1 MGRRTDGNAPVA
13 NIYYV
18 DGEFVASDSAQ
29 LPADDLG
36 ILRGYG
42 VFDFTRT
49 YGGRPFRLDA
59 HLQRL
64 QRSAQHI
71 LLELPL
77 PPAQI
82 RAIALETLA
91 RNALPAGAEAGLRI
105 VLTGGSSPDFI
116 TPAGPSRLLV
126 LVSPLRRPPADWF
139 REGVRVISNPLDRYL
154 PAAKTINYAPAIV
167 ALRRARQAGAVEAI
181 YINRRGHALEGTTT
195 NLFAIFGNR
204 LLTPAAEVLAGVTR
218 QVVLELAATTSAAT
232 EFACSSSRPS
242 CPSPGSSAPTR
253 SSSPP
258 PARKSAP
265 SPTSTTPPSA
275 APSPAPTHPRPH
287 ACLLTIRRPRPPRP
301 LTPAAAVAAK
311 LDKSAT
317 L

>member
-218 QVVLELAATTSAAT
+218 QVVLELAATTPAANGIRLQLQQT
-232 EFACSSSRPS
+232 VLPLAALLRADEVFLTSSSKEI
-242 CPSPGSSAPTR
+242 CPVSHIDDTPVGRAVPGPHTR
-253 SSSPP
+253 ALMRAFSQF
-258 PARKSAP
+258 
-265 SPTSTTPPSA
+265 A
-275 APSPAPTHPRPH
+275 APHPRSK
-287 ACLLTIRRPRPPRP
+287 T
-301 LTPAAAVAAK
+301 
-311 LDKSAT
+311 
-317 L
+317 